1 MTVVNLADAAA
12 FFSKVADEK
21 FRTAAKK
28 GLLSAAKRMATL
40 IVIRY
45 IPNAKLKQP
54 VDRGAYK
61 AAWGAGVEE
70 DGAYFDN
77 IAPHAPFVEYG
88 VRVRA
93 GASKPGKAM
102 IQAIAEWAVRKG
114 IADPEI
120 ASRAGFFIA
129 MKIKSKGIEAR
140 AVMEAAN
147 KDVLDQVVKEELER
161 ELKRLAASL

>member
-45 IPNAKLKQP
+45 IPNAKPNQP

-88 VRVRA
+88 VRA

-114 IADPEI
+114 IADPET